1 MLSSSSSSN
10 NERLSKRVGSIAT
23 VYNTLSHFTFVCESL
38 SFLSFLF
45 FNSLI
50 WFIPFSS
57 LRASEPG
64 GGSHISR
71 PLKEK
76 KKVNTKPQQNTCKS
90 VVLELTVALYICLEA
105 GIVQFM
111 LMVCKKKKSC
121 IQLATGV
128 GSRYG
133 YYTFFLLLF
142 IKVHYLTTSLETWTR
157 RNWVYGCDFYLLKIR
172 LWLLGWVNI
181 HSVSS
186 PLWVLSWPSISM
198 LSVQIF
204 AKLQFC

>member
-1 MLSSSSSSN
+1 MLSSSSSN

-45 FNSLI
+45 FYSLI

-111 LMVCKKKKSC
+111 LMVCKKKKILYPASNWC
-121 IQLATGV
+121 WESLRILHIFLV
-128 GSRYG
+128 
-133 YYTFFLLLF
+133 TFHKSTLLNYF
-142 IKVHYLTTSLETWTR
+142 F
-157 RNWVYGCDFYLLKIR
+157 RNM
-172 LWLLGWVNI
+172 NT
-181 HSVSS
+181 
-186 PLWVLSWPSISM
+186 
-198 LSVQIF
+198 
-204 AKLQFC
+204 